1 MPHPLA
7 SLRRHP
13 VRVGICLSMSIRL
26 CSLTRPRGVNYTE
39 KKKVK
44 SKEMKSKEEE
54 LGQKNKKTSW
64 KKKERKFCTLLTFF
78 KFRINFS
85 VAVVS
90 ITLKYVTHSVHR
102 ISGWGE

>member
-1 MPHPLA
+1 MKKQNKATTKNSNKNIFGDFFLPGNPFMPHPLA

-54 LGQKNKKTSW
+54 LG
-64 KKKERKFCTLLTFF
+64 RK
-78 KFRINFS
+78 S
-85 VAVVS
+85 
-90 ITLKYVTHSVHR
+90 
-102 ISGWGE
+102 